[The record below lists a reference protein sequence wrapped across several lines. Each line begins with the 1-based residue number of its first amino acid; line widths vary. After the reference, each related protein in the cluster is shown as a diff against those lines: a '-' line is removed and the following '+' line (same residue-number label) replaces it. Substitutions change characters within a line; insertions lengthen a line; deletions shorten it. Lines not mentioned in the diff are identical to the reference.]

1 MTAATDHV
9 LVQLRIDS
17 LGLRGASLDTIL
29 ILSHAAVSP
38 FGVDRTRSYSSLAGV
53 GADWSTT
60 SPEYRAA
67 RSAFSQTPRVGTVI
81 IARALGTLT
90 QRYDV
95 VIPSAV
101 VAGQAYS
108 LAIAGQGVTDT
119 TISYTAL
126 ADLTFA
132 PGDITVGTDVIAK
145 VAHGMTSGAG
155 PFRLSSSGTLP
166 TGTGIAAD
174 TDVWVIA
181 ASTDQFKLA
190 TSRANA
196 LAGTAIDIT
205 VAGSG
210 THTLRRAQNDVVIAQ
225 LLQAAA
231 AVSGANYTATQ
242 IAGAGETDT
251 LRLTASAAGGWFSV
265 STTNPALIAVSQTHT
280 APSDVTLADDIAA
293 IIQLEPA
300 WYGLVTLYDSSA
312 YVLAAATAMETSG
325 RMYFPTIVDAAPVTT
340 SASGATDV
348 AATLLSLGRTRTTPT
363 AHHVPAE
370 MIGAA
375 AASRWLQAL
384 PGKAILKFKTLAG
397 ITPTKYT
404 DNQRKNLRDRRCNAY
419 EQVLSDRA
427 FFWEGYV
434 PSTVNKFADVTRN
447 GDWLTDQCS
456 RAVLSAFV
464 ANEVIPYT
472 REGIAL
478 CEAALLGVAEL
489 AASQG
494 VTRGVPAVTAPDIS
508 EVSATDR
515 GDRNLRDLKLAG
527 FLAGAIQTAVPVTV
541 VLTL

>member
-17 LGLRGASLDTIL
+17 LGLKGASLDTIL
-29 ILSHAAVSP
+29 ILSHAATSP

-53 GADWSTT
+53 GTDWSAT

-67 RSAFSQTPRVGTVI
+67 QAVFAQTPRVGTVI
-81 IARALGTLT
+81 IGRALGTVT
-90 QRYDV
+90 QRYDIS
-95 VIPSAV
+95 IPSAV
-101 VAGQAYS
+101 VAGQTYS

-126 ADLTFA
+126 PDITFA

-145 VAHGMTSGAG
+145 VAHGMASGAG

-174 TDVWVIA
+174 TDVWIIA
-181 ASTDQFKLA
+181 PTADTFKLA
-190 TSRANA
+190 TTRANA

-225 LLQAAA
+225 LVQAAN
-231 AVSGANYTATQ
+231 AVAGANYTATQ
-242 IAGAGETDT
+242 VTGAGETDT
-251 LRLTASAAGGWFSV
+251 LRLTGNAAGNWFSV
-265 STTNPALIAVSQTHT
+265 SSTNPALIAVSQTHA
-280 APSDVTLADDIAA
+280 APSDVTLADDLAA

-312 YVLAAATAMETSG
+312 YVLAAAAAMETSG
-325 RMYFPTIVDAAPVTT
+325 RLYFPSIVDATPVTT

-348 AATLLSLGRTRTTPT
+348 AATLLSLSRTRTMPT
-363 AHHVPAE
+363 AHHVPAQ

-375 AASRWLQAL
+375 IASRWLQAL
-384 PGKAILKFKTLAG
+384 PGKSVPKFKTLAG
-397 ITPTKYT
+397 ISPTKYT

-434 PSTVNKFADVTRN
+434 PSNVNKFVDVTRN

-456 RAVLSAFV
+456 RAILEAFLG
-464 ANEVIPYT
+464 NEVVPYT

-478 CEAALLGVAEL
+478 CEAALLKVAEL
-489 AASQG
+489 AAAQG
-494 VTRGVPAVTAPDIS
+494 VTRGVPAVEAPDIS
-508 EVSATDR
+508 EVSNTDR
-515 GDRNLRDLKLAG
+515 SDRNLRDLKLAG
-527 FLAGAIQTAVPVTV
+527 FLAGAINTAVPVTV